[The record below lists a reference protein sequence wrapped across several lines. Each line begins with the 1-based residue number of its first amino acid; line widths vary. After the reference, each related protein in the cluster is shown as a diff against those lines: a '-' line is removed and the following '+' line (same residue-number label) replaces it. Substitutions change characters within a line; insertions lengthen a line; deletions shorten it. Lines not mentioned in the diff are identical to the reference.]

1 MSNHP
6 INQQPGSINSI
17 FTLMPDEYIR
27 FEYNYKPGCCC
38 FSSKTTT
45 VTNMRLITRIIKPPT
60 ICSKQTSTGE
70 EKGKMIFLTDIH
82 NIKQIQSAIPTSQ
95 NKWWMKCID
104 ILTCSCSN
112 QQIDWLETCRGIEN
126 LAMDTTESTVKK
138 TLPEKF

>member
-1 MSNHP
+1 
-6 INQQPGSINSI
+6 
-17 FTLMPDEYIR
+17 
-27 FEYNYKPGCCC
+27 
-38 FSSKTTT
+38 
-45 VTNMRLITRIIKPPT
+45 MRLITRIIKPPT